1 LEAGILS
8 ARSLTLAVL
17 VVVLLL
23 GMTAPSAS
31 AAPCDPPV
39 TSEIACENSKPGTPP
54 IVWDVNGSGSATIQ
68 GFATDISVD
77 QGATVR
83 FKVDTDAAD
92 YRLDIYRM
100 GWYGGDGARKVATVQ
115 PSAQNQFQPACL
127 SQPSTGLVDCG
138 NWSVSASWAVPA
150 DAVSG
155 VYFAHLVR
163 EDLFQG
169 ESHIPF
175 IVRDDDGQSDVLFQ
189 TSDSTWQAYNE
200 YGGNSLYV
208 GEPDGRAYKV
218 SYNRPFTTRGDASED
233 WFFNAEYPMVRWLER
248 NGYDV
253 SYFTNVD
260 SHRRGA
266 ELLEHDVFLSVGHDE
281 YWSASQRASA
291 EAARS
296 AGVNMG
302 FFSGN
307 EVFWK
312 TRWEPSIDA
321 SGTADRTLVSYKE
334 THAGIKIDPQPG
346 VWTGTWRDPRFSP
359 PADGGRPENALTG
372 QLFMVNAGATT
383 AIQVPAADGKMRF
396 WRNTSVA
403 NLGAGATATLG
414 DDTLGYEWDVDADN
428 GHRPPGAFR
437 LSSTTVDDA
446 PVLQDHGS
454 SYSGGTAT
462 HNMTLY
468 KHASGALVF
477 GAGTVQWSWGLDDE
491 HDRGNAPPD
500 PRMQQA
506 TVNLL
511 ADMRVQPA
519 TLQSG
524 LAAATPSAD
533 VAPPSSAISS
543 PAPGATA
550 QVGTAVTISG
560 TATDGEA
567 GGRVA
572 GVEVSTDGGQTWRP
586 ASGRA
591 EWTYQWTPTNDGQV
605 TLRARAVDDS
615 GNIQSTPATVTVDVV
630 DPSQRPCPCSIFD
643 PAAAPTSADNN
654 DGEPLEVGVKFRADE
669 DGYITGLRFYKGAS
683 NTGTH
688 VGHLWSGTGQKLA
701 EATFTGE
708 SASGWQQVTLGTPV
722 PIAANTT
729 YVASYHSSGG
739 GYAASNPFFDN
750 NLDNPPLHALAS
762 GVDGGNGVY
771 RYGASGFPDES
782 YDASNYWVDV
792 VFERDV
798 APDTTPPAVAS
809 VTPPDGAGDADPAG
823 LVTATFNEELDSAS
837 VTGSTVRLR
846 NGSGALVPATVS
858 YAAGSS
864 TATLDPSASLVP
876 GTTYT
881 ATVDGGP
888 GGVADRAG
896 NRLPQDH
903 SWSFEVAAPPSCPC
917 TIFPPSATPAQPD
930 ASDDR
935 PIEAGVKFRADEDG
949 YVTGLRFYKGAS
961 NTGTHV
967 GHLWSRSGKKLAEA
981 TFTSETASGWQQVM
995 LQNPVWVAQGRT
1007 YVASYHS
1014 PEGGHALD
1022 DPYFG
1027 VGVDRPP
1034 LHALAN
1040 GIDGGNG
1047 VYRYG
1052 ASGFPTQSFNAS
1064 NYWVDVVFEREVGPD
1079 TTPPQVTSEAPVEG
1093 AKDVSV
1099 GVKVTASFSEALDPA
1114 TVTGS
1119 TFTLRTAGG
1128 AAVPAEVSYD
1138 LGEATA
1144 TLTPNEPLAHFAGYT
1159 ATVEGGPA
1167 GIADRSGN
1175 RLVQD
1180 RTWSF
1185 ETEPPPPPPPTS
1197 GPGGPILAISSPA
1210 DPFSQYYAEILR
1222 AEGLN
1227 AFTVAALPA
1236 VTPATLASH
1245 QVAILPQ
1252 APLSDAQ
1259 ASMFAA
1265 WVNGGGNL
1273 IAMRPDKKLAGLLGL
1288 TDAGATLPEAY
1299 MRVDTGSSP
1308 GEGITGQTMQFHG
1321 TADRYAL
1328 NGARAVATLYSNA
1341 QTATANP
1348 AVTLRSVGSQGGQA
1362 AAFTYDL
1369 ARSVVFT
1376 RQGNPAWAGQ
1386 ERDGFN
1392 PIRSDDLFFGAL
1404 AGNPQPDWVDLDKV
1418 ALPQADEQQR
1428 LLANLVTEMNR
1439 DRTPLPRF
1447 WYLPRGEK
1455 AAIVMTGDDHGSNG
1469 TVGQFEHFKSV
1480 SPPGCSVADWECIR
1494 GTSYMYTRVPLPDA
1508 AARAYEAEGFE
1519 LALHVNTGC
1528 DNFTIFELDAHF
1540 DAQLAEFAS
1549 TWPSLSPSETS
1560 RTHCIAYADWAST
1573 PKSELAHGI
1582 RLDTTYYWWPA
1593 SWVQNRPG
1601 MFTGSGMPMRFA
1613 DLDGTMIDVYQAA
1626 TQLTDESG
1634 QDIPMH
1640 VRALLD
1646 NALGPQ
1652 GYYGVF
1658 TTNMHTDHS
1667 VHPDANAIIAEAQA
1681 RGVPVVTSRQML
1693 DWLDGRNASS
1703 FGGVSY
1709 SGNQLSFTVDR
1720 APRARGLMAMVPSDV
1735 PGGSL
1740 VSLTRG
1746 GTPVPATRQMIK
1758 GVRYDTFDAA
1768 PGAYV
1773 ATYNTDTA
1781 APVISGV
1788 TATARDDGTATVSW
1802 QTNEASTT
1810 RVDYGESPGALTSRV
1825 SDPAMVT
1832 SHSAELTG
1840 LAPGRTYH
1848 YRVTS
1853 EDDAGNPATS
1863 PTPPAA
1869 PAAFS
1874 TPAFLL
1880 DSSVADFAAGT
1891 RASTYAGASDAA
1903 ADGEVQLQPAVG
1915 EEFAGPA
1922 LPADWTVTPWATGGT
1937 GLITGSAL
1945 TVDGARA
1952 GTTAAH
1958 TADRSVEFVATL
1970 GATAFR
1976 HVGLGVDLNN
1986 APWAIF
1992 STGGGSLATGLWAR
2006 TSQGGNSNTAVA
2018 GVLPTAPHRYR
2029 IDWTPTTVQYFVDG
2043 ALVATHPRAITTP
2056 MRPLASDFNTG
2067 GGNVPVHWLRMSPYA
2082 TSGAFTSRVL
2092 DAGTPA
2098 DWGRLEASATL
2109 AAGTGLTYETR
2120 SGNAPAPDASWSPW
2134 QPAASGSDVAS
2145 PNGRYIQYRA
2155 NLTTGSTRVT
2165 PTLDSVRIRY
2175 EAAP

>member
-1 LEAGILS
+1 MGAKPSFALLA
-8 ARSLTLAVL
+8 TLAALL
-17 VVVLLL
+17 VFGVSAPGAHAQANPCLAPANEVVAENCLP
-23 GMTAPSAS
+23 GSPQ
-31 AAPCDPPV
+31 
-39 TSEIACENSKPGTPP
+39 SE
-54 IVWDVNGSGSATIQ
+54 WDVQGLGSTTIQ

-77 QGATVR
+77 QGQTVR
-83 FKVDTDAAD
+83 FKVDTTAAD

-100 GWYGGDGARKVATVQ
+100 GWYGGNGARRVATVQ
-115 PSAQNQFQPACL
+115 PSAPSGFQPNCM
-127 SQPSTGLVDCG
+127 SQASTGLIDCG
-138 NWSVSASWAVPA
+138 NWSVSAQWVVPST
-150 DAVSG
+150 AVSG
-155 VYFAHLVR
+155 VYFAKLVR
-163 EDLFQG
+163 EDLTPG
-169 ESHIPF
+169 ASHIPF
-175 IVRDDDGQSDVLFQ
+175 IVRDDNGTSDMLFQ
-189 TSDSTWQAYNE
+189 TSDSTWQAYND
-200 YGGNSLYV
+200 YGGNSLYT
-208 GEPDGRAYKV
+208 GSPDGRAYKV
-218 SYNRPFTTRGDASED
+218 SYNRPFYTRGDAAED
-233 WFFNAEYPMVRWLER
+233 WFFNAEYPMVRWIER

-260 SHRRGA
+260 GHRRGA
-266 ELLEHDVFLSVGHDE
+266 ELLEHDAFLSVGHDE
-281 YWSASQRASA
+281 YWSGSQRASA
-291 EAARS
+291 EAARA
-296 AGVNMG
+296 AGVSLA

-312 TRWEPSIDA
+312 TRWEPSIDG
-321 SGTADRTLVSYKE
+321 SNTADRTLVSYKE

-372 QLFMVNAGATT
+372 QLFMVNDGATT

-403 NLGAGATATLG
+403 GLTPGSTATLAE
-414 DDTLGYEWDVDADN
+414 DTLGYEWDADADN

-437 LSSTTVDDA
+437 LSSTTVPDA

-454 SYSGGTAT
+454 SYSRETAS

-468 KHASGALVF
+468 RHASGALVF

-491 HDRGNAPPD
+491 HDRGNADPD

-506 TVNLL
+506 TVNLF
-511 ADMRVQPA
+511 ADMRVQPH
-519 TLQSG
+519 TLQAG
-524 LAAATPSAD
+524 LAAAAASSD
-533 VAPPSSAISS
+533 VTRPTTAIAS
-543 PAPGATA
+543 PAPGANA
-550 QVGTAVTISG
+550 QVGTTVNISG

-586 ASGRA
+586 ATGRA
-591 EWTYQWTPTNDGQV
+591 DWTYAWTPTSDGQI

-615 GNIQSTPATVTVDVV
+615 GNIQSTPATVTVNVT

-643 PAAAPTSADNN
+643 PAATPTSPDNN
-654 DGEPLEVGVKFRADE
+654 DGQSIEVGVKFRSDV
-669 DGYITGLRFYKGAS
+669 DGYITALRFYKGSS

-688 VGHLWSGTGQKLA
+688 VGHLWTGAGQKIA
-701 EATFTGE
+701 EATFAGE
-708 SASGWQQVTLGTPV
+708 SASGWQRVTLGTPV
-722 PIAANTT
+722 PIAGNTT

-739 GYAASNPFFDN
+739 GYAADHPFFGN
-750 NLDNPPLHALAS
+750 ALDNPPLHALAD
-762 GVDGGNGVY
+762 GIDGGNGVY
-771 RYGASGFPDES
+771 RYGASTFPNQS
-782 YDASNYWVDV
+782 YQASNYWVDV
-792 VFERDV
+792 VFERNV

-809 VTPPDGAGDADPAG
+809 VTPPGGTADADPAS
-823 LVTATFNEELDSAS
+823 LVTATFNEELNPAT
-837 VTGSTVRLR
+837 VTGSTVFLR
-846 NGSGALVPATVS
+846 TGAGALVPASVS
-858 YAAGSS
+858 YDLGSS
-864 TATLDPSASLVP
+864 TATLDPSSTLVP

-881 ATVDGGP
+881 ATVKGGAA
-888 GGVADRAG
+888 GVADRAG
-896 NRLPQDH
+896 NRLQQDRT
-903 SWSFEVAAPPSCPC
+903 WSFEIAPPPTCPC
-917 TIFPPSATPAQPD
+917 TIFAPNAAPAQPD
-930 ASDDR
+930 ASDNR
-935 PIEAGVKFRADEDG
+935 PVEVGVKFRADEDG
-949 YVTGLRFYKGAS
+949 YITGIRFYKGAS
-961 NTGTHV
+961 NTGAHV
-967 GHLWSRSGKKLAEA
+967 GHLWSRTGKKRAEA
-981 TFTSETASGWQQVM
+981 TFTSESASGWQQVM
-995 LQNPVWVAQGRT
+995 FQQPVWVAQGRT

-1014 PEGGHALD
+1014 PTGGHALD
-1022 DPYFG
+1022 EPYFG

-1047 VYRYG
+1047 VYRFG
-1052 ASGFPTQSFNAS
+1052 ASGYPTQSFNAS
-1064 NYWVDVVFEREVGPD
+1064 NYWVDVVFERNAAPD
-1079 TTPPQVTSEAPVEG
+1079 TTPPQVTSEAPVNG
-1093 AKDVSV
+1093 VRDVDV
-1099 GVKVTASFSEALDPA
+1099 GTKPSASFSEALDPA
-1114 TVTGS
+1114 SVNAT
-1119 TFTLRTAGG
+1119 TFTLRNAAGT
-1128 AAVPAEVSYD
+1128 AVPAQVTYD
-1138 LGEATA
+1138 LGDATA
-1144 TLTPNEPLAHFAGYT
+1144 TLTPNQPLAHLTTYT
-1159 ATVEGGPA
+1159 ATLKGGPT

-1175 RLVQD
+1175 RLAQD

-1197 GPGGPILAISSPA
+1197 GPGGPILAISAPG

-1227 AFTVAALPA
+1227 AFTVATLPS
-1236 VTPATLASH
+1236 VTPAVLASH

-1252 APLSDAQ
+1252 TPLSDAQ
-1259 ASMFAA
+1259 ASMLAT

-1288 TDAGATLPEAY
+1288 TDAATTLPEAY

-1308 GEGITGQTMQFHG
+1308 GEGITGQTMQYHG

-1328 NGARAVATLYSNA
+1328 NGARAVATLYSNG
-1341 QTATANP
+1341 QTATTNP
-1348 AVTLRSVGSQGGQA
+1348 AVTMRSVGTQGGQA

-1369 ARSVVFT
+1369 ARSVVYT
-1376 RQGNPAWAGQ
+1376 RQGNPAWSGQ
-1386 ERDGFN
+1386 ERDGLN

-1428 LLANLVTEMNR
+1428 LLANMVTEMNR
-1439 DRTPLPRF
+1439 DRAPLPRF

-1455 AAIVMTGDDHGSNG
+1455 AAVVMTGDDHGSNG
-1469 TVGQFEHFKSV
+1469 TVGQFDRFKSV
-1480 SPPGCSVADWECIR
+1480 SAPGCSVADWECIR
-1494 GTSYMYTRVPLPDA
+1494 GTSYLYTRVPLPDS
-1508 AARAYEAEGFE
+1508 AARDYEAEGFE
-1519 LALHVNTGC
+1519 LGLHVNTGC
-1528 DNFTIFELDAHF
+1528 DNFTIFELDTFF
-1540 DAQLAEFAS
+1540 DEQLADFET
-1549 TWPSLSPSETS
+1549 TWPSLSTPKTS
-1560 RTHCIAYADWAST
+1560 RTHCIAYSEWAST
-1573 PKSELAHGI
+1573 PKSELSHGL

-1601 MFTGSGMPMRFA
+1601 MFTGSGFPMRFA
-1613 DLDGTMIDVYQAA
+1613 DLDGTMIDVYQAP

-1634 QDIPMH
+1634 QDLPMH
-1640 VRALLD
+1640 IRALLD

-1667 VHPDANAIIAEAQA
+1667 VHAGANAIVAEAQA
-1681 RGVPVVTSRQML
+1681 RSVPVVTARQML
-1693 DWLDGRNASS
+1693 DWMDGRNASS

-1720 APRARGLMAMVPSDV
+1720 APRARGLTAMVPSDV

-1740 VSLTRG
+1740 VALTRG
-1746 GTPVPATRQMIK
+1746 GAPVATTRQIVK

-1781 APVISGV
+1781 PPVISGV
-1788 TATARDDGTATVSW
+1788 SAVARDDGTATVTW
-1802 QTNEASTT
+1802 QTNEASST
-1810 RVDYGESPGALTSRV
+1810 RLDYGLSAGSLTSQV
-1825 SDPAMVT
+1825 SDPALVT
-1832 SHSAELTG
+1832 SHSASLSGLT
-1840 LAPGRTYH
+1840 PGRTYH
-1848 YRVTS
+1848 FRVS
-1853 EDDAGNPATS
+1853 SADDARNTATS
-1863 PTPPAA
+1863 PAPPAA
-1869 PAAFS
+1869 PATFA

-1903 ADGEVQLQPAVG
+1903 VDGEVQLQPTVG
-1915 EEFAGPA
+1915 EEFNGPA

-1937 GLITGSAL
+1937 GVIAGSAL

-1976 HVGLGVDLNN
+1976 HVGFGVDLNT

-2006 TSQGGNSNTAVA
+2006 TSQGGNTNTQLT
-2018 GVLPTAPHRYR
+2018 GVLTTAPHRYR

-2043 ALVATHPRAITTP
+2043 ALVATHARAITTP
-2056 MRPLASDFNTG
+2056 MRPMASDLNTG
-2067 GGNVPVHWLRMSPYA
+2067 GGNVPLHWLRMSPYA
-2082 TSGAFTSRVL
+2082 TAGSFTSRVM
-2092 DAGTPA
+2092 DAGIAA
-2098 DWGRLEASATL
+2098 DWGRLEAGATT
-2109 AAGTGLTYETR
+2109 AAGTGLTLETR
-2120 SGNAPAPDASWSPW
+2120 SGSTAVPDASWSAW
-2134 QPAASGSDVAS
+2134 QPATSGSDVAS

-2155 NLTTGSTRVT
+2155 NLSTGSTRVT

>member
-1 LEAGILS
+1 
-8 ARSLTLAVL
+8 V
-17 VVVLLL
+17 
-23 GMTAPSAS
+23 TAPSAS

-54 IVWDVNGSGSATIQ
+54 SVWDISGSGSSAIQ

-77 QGATVR
+77 QGETVR
-83 FKVDTDAAD
+83 FKVDTAAAD

-115 PSAQNQFQPACL
+115 PSALNQFQPDCL
-127 SQPSTGLVDCG
+127 SQASTGLVDCG
-138 NWSVSASWAVPA
+138 NWTVSASWAVPG

-155 VYFAHLVR
+155 VYIAHLVR

-175 IVRDDDGQSDVLFQ
+175 VVRDDDGQSDVLFQ

-200 YGGNSLYV
+200 YGGNSLYT
-208 GEPDGRAYKV
+208 GAPAGRAYKV
-218 SYNRPFTTRGDASED
+218 SYNRPFTTRGDNTED
-233 WFFNAEYPMVRWLER
+233 AFFNAEYPMVRWLER

-253 SYFTNVD
+253 SYFTNMD
-260 SHRRGA
+260 AHRRGA
-266 ELLEHDVFLSVGHDE
+266 ELLEHDAFLSVGHDE

-291 EAARS
+291 EAARA
-296 AGVNMG
+296 AGVNLA

-312 TRWEPSIDA
+312 TRWEPSIDG
-321 SGTADRTLVSYKE
+321 SGTANRTLVSYKE
-334 THAGIKIDPQPG
+334 THAGIKIDPEPG

-372 QLFMVNAGATT
+372 QLFTVNAGATT
-383 AIQVPAADGKMRF
+383 EIQVPAADGRMRF

-403 NLGAGATATLG
+403 TLAAGSTATLG
-414 DDTLGYEWDVDADN
+414 DDTLGYEWDSDVDN

-437 LSSTTVDDA
+437 LSSTTVPNA

-454 SYSGGTAT
+454 SFSSGTAT

-468 KHASGALVF
+468 RHPSDALVF

-491 HDRGNAPPD
+491 HDRGSADAD

-511 ADMRVQPA
+511 ADMHVQPA
-519 TLQSG
+519 TLQND
-524 LAAATPSAD
+524 LAAATASSDETPPSA
-533 VAPPSSAISS
+533 AISS
-543 PAPGATA
+543 PAPGATG
-550 QVGTAVTISG
+550 QVGTAITISG

-572 GVEVSTDGGQTWRP
+572 GVEVSTDGGQSWRP
-586 ASGRA
+586 ATGRA
-591 EWTYQWTPTNDGQV
+591 DWTYSWTPTSDGAV

-615 GNIQSTPATVTVDVV
+615 GNVQTTPATVTVDVV
-630 DPSQRPCPCSIFD
+630 DPTQRPCPCSIFD
-643 PAAAPTSADNN
+643 PAATPTQPDNN
-654 DGEPLEVGVKFRADE
+654 DGQPIEIGVKFRSDV
-669 DGYITGLRFYKGAS
+669 DGYITALRFYKGAS

-688 VGHLWSGTGQKLA
+688 VGHLWSATGQKLA
-701 EATFTGE
+701 EATFVGE
-708 SASGWQQVTLGTPV
+708 SASGWQRVTLGTPV
-722 PIAANTT
+722 PIAGNTT
-729 YVASYHSSGG
+729 YVASYHSSAG
-739 GYAASNPFFDN
+739 GYAASNPFFVN
-750 NLDNPPLHALAS
+750 NLDNPPLHALRN
-762 GVDGGNGVY
+762 GLDGGNGVY
-771 RYGASGFPDES
+771 RYGASSFPTQS

-809 VTPPDGAGDADPAG
+809 VTPPDGTGDADPAG
-823 LVTATFNEELDSAS
+823 LVTATFNEELNPATA
-837 VTGSTVRLR
+837 TGATFTLR
-846 NGSGALVPATVS
+846 NG
-858 YAAGSS
+858 AGSS
-864 TATLDPSASLVP
+864 VPASVSYDLASSTLTLDPSSTLAP

-881 ATVDGGP
+881 ATVKGGP
-888 GGVADRAG
+888 AGVADRAG
-896 NRLPQDH
+896 NRLPQDRT
-903 SWSFEVAAPPSCPC
+903 WSFEVAPPPSCPC
-917 TIFPPSATPAQPD
+917 TIFPPGAAPAQPD
-930 ASDDR
+930 ASDNR
-935 PIEAGVKFRADEDG
+935 PIEVGVKFRADEDG
-949 YVTGLRFYKGAS
+949 YITGIRFYKGAS

-967 GHLWSRSGKKLAEA
+967 GHLWSSTGRKRAEA

-995 LQNPVWVAQGRT
+995 FQDPVWVAQGRT

-1014 PEGGHALD
+1014 PTGGHALD

-1064 NYWVDVVFEREVGPD
+1064 NYWVDVVFERDVAPD
-1079 TTPPQVTSEAPVEG
+1079 TTPPQVTSDAPVDG
-1093 AKDVSV
+1093 VKDVEV
-1099 GVKVTASFSEALDPA
+1099 GARVSASFNEALDPDS
-1114 TVTGS
+1114 VNGS
-1119 TFTLRTAGG
+1119 TFTLRSGSG
-1128 AAVPAEVSYD
+1128 AAVPAQVAYD
-1138 LGEATA
+1138 LGDATA
-1144 TLTPNEPLAHFAGYT
+1144 TLTPNQPLAHFTTYT
-1159 ATVEGGPA
+1159 ATLEGGPA

-1175 RLVQD
+1175 RLAQD
-1180 RTWSF
+1180 HTWSF

-1227 AFTVAALPA
+1227 AFTVATLPT
-1236 VTPATLASH
+1236 VTPAVLASH

-1252 APLSDAQ
+1252 TPLSDAQ
-1259 ASMFAA
+1259 AAMLAT

-1273 IAMRPDKKLAGLLGL
+1273 IAMRPDKKLASLLGL
-1288 TDAGATLPEAY
+1288 TDAGTTLPEAY
-1299 MRVDTGSSP
+1299 LRVDTASSP
-1308 GEGITGQTMQFHG
+1308 GEGITGQTMQYHG

-1341 QTATANP
+1341 QTATSNP
-1348 AVTLRSVGSQGGQA
+1348 AVTLRSVGTQGGQA
-1362 AAFTYDL
+1362 ASFTYDL
-1369 ARSVVFT
+1369 ARSVVYT
-1376 RQGNPAWAGQ
+1376 RQGNPAWSGQ
-1386 ERDGFN
+1386 ERDGLL
-1392 PIRSDDLFFGAL
+1392 PIRSDDLFYGAL

-1418 ALPQADEQQR
+1418 AVPQADEQQR
-1428 LLANLVTEMNR
+1428 LLANLITEMNR

-1455 AAIVMTGDDHGSNG
+1455 AAVVMTGDDHGSNG
-1469 TVGQFEHFKSV
+1469 TVGQFEHFKTV
-1480 SPPGCSVADWECIR
+1480 SPTGCSVADWECIR
-1494 GTSYMYTRVPLPDA
+1494 GTSYLFSRVPLPDS
-1508 AARAYEAEGFE
+1508 AARDYEAQGFE
-1519 LALHVNTGC
+1519 LALHVNTNC
-1528 DNFTIFELDAHF
+1528 DNFDLFEFEEIVGGQLGDF
-1540 DAQLAEFAS
+1540 AQA
-1549 TWPSLSPSETS
+1549 WPSLSAP
-1560 RTHCIAYADWAST
+1560 RTNRNHCISFADWASV
-1573 PKSELAHGI
+1573 PKGELSHGI
-1582 RLDTTYYWWPA
+1582 RFDTTYYWWPA
-1593 SWVQNRPG
+1593 AWVQNRPG

-1613 DLDGTMIDVYQAA
+1613 DLDGTMIDVYQAP

-1634 QDIPMH
+1634 QDLPMH
-1640 VRALLD
+1640 IRALLD

-1667 VHPDANAIIAEAQA
+1667 VHAGANAIVAEAQA
-1681 RGVPVVTSRQML
+1681 RGVPVVTARQML

-1703 FGGVSY
+1703 FGGVSF

-1720 APRARGLMAMVPSDV
+1720 ATRARGLVAMVPTDV
-1735 PGGSL
+1735 EGGSL
-1740 VSLTRG
+1740 VGLTRG
-1746 GTPVPATRQMIK
+1746 GAPVATTRQVVK

-1768 PGAYV
+1768 PGSYV
-1773 ATYNTDTA
+1773 ATYDTDTTPPA
-1781 APVISGV
+1781 ISGV
-1788 TATARDDGTATVSW
+1788 GVTARDDGTATVAW

-1810 RVDYGESPGALTSRV
+1810 RVDYGLSPDSLTSQV
-1825 SDPAMVT
+1825 SDQALVT
-1832 SHSAELTG
+1832 SHTAELTG
-1840 LAPGRTYH
+1840 LIPGRTYH

-1853 EDDAGNPATS
+1853 ADDARNSATS
-1863 PTPPAA
+1863 PSPPAA
-1869 PAAFS
+1869 PAAFG

-1880 DSSVADFAAGT
+1880 DTTVADFAAGT
-1891 RASTYAGASDAA
+1891 RTDTYAGASGAA
-1903 ADGEVQLQPAVG
+1903 QDGEVQLNPTVG
-1915 EEFAGPA
+1915 EEFNGPA

-1937 GLITGSAL
+1937 GLIADSAL

-1952 GTTAAH
+1952 GTTP
-1958 TADRSVEFVATL
+1958 TYGPDRSVEFVATL
-1970 GATAFR
+1970 GATGFR
-1976 HVGLGVDLNN
+1976 HVGLGVDYNN
-1986 APWAIF
+1986 PPWTIF

-2006 TSQGGNSNTAVA
+2006 SSLGGNSNTQVT
-2018 GVLPTAPHRYR
+2018 GIVTTAPHRYR

-2043 ALVATHPRAITTP
+2043 TLVATHARAITTP
-2056 MRPLASDFNTG
+2056 MRPLASDLNTG

-2082 TSGAFTSRVL
+2082 TAGTFTSRVL
-2092 DAGTPA
+2092 DAGAVA
-2098 DWGRLEASATL
+2098 DWGRVEAGTTL
-2109 AAGTGLTYETR
+2109 AAGTGLTLETR
-2120 SGNAPAPDASWSPW
+2120 SGDTATPDASWSAW
-2134 QPAASGSDVAS
+2134 QPAASGSDSPS
-2145 PNGRYIQYRA
+2145 PNARYIQYRA
-2155 NLTTGSTRVT
+2155 SLTTGSTRAT

-2175 EAAP
+2175 SAAP